1 MAARAIPLVPDGS
14 WGAYR
19 KVEQFLL
26 DTDKHYPG
34 LSYDKHY
41 PGLSYEEIGQLA
53 RLSND
58 LRSDA
63 GHLEQ
68 LAGDVDKLIDS
79 GIDELRNRELGERR
93 AS

>member
-1 MAARAIPLVPDGS
+1 MARVAIPLVPDGS
-14 WGAYR
+14 WFAYR

-26 DTDKHYPG
+26 ATDQ
-34 LSYDKHY
+34 HY

-63 GHLEQ
+63 GHLEE
-68 LAGDVDKLIDS
+68 LAKDVDKLIDY

>member
-26 DTDKHYPG
+26 DAKKQTPEF
-34 LSYDKHY
+34 SYK
-41 PGLSYEEIGQLA
+41 GMGQLT

-63 GHLEQ
+63 GHLEE
-68 LAGDVDKLIDS
+68 LAKDVDQLIDS